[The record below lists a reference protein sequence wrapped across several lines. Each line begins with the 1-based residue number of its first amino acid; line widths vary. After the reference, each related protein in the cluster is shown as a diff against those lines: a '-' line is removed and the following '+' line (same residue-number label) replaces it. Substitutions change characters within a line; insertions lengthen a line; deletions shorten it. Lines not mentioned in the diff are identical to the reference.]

1 MLSKKKQF
9 EAYKR
14 RVLYI
19 VGVME
24 VATVQGLTGY
34 IDLPKATIRRAAD
47 SLWKEGKLTRRVK
60 RFWNGM
66 HYTNRNYYELPKKVK

>member
-1 MLSKKKQF
+1 MLT
-9 EAYKR
+9 KR
-14 RVLYI
+14 ERFKRHKERVLYV

-24 VATVQGLTGY
+24 VATVQGMTGY
-34 IDLPKATIRRAAD
+34 LELPTATIRRAAD
-47 SLWKEGKLTRRVK
+47 SLVRDGKLTRRKK